1 MSDPPRFPRRSWRGN
16 LPAGSIASME
26 LVQVGERAPD
36 PVVLT
41 TEGDEV
47 RLSTFWE
54 RRPAVLA
61 FLRHFG

>member
-1 MSDPPRFPRRSWRGN
+1 MDF
-16 LPAGSIASME
+16 
-26 LVQVGERAPD
+26 VQLGERAPD
-36 PVVLT
+36 PLVLT
-41 TEGDEV
+41 TEGQEV